1 MTIPTAV
8 FGKFRSFQAHGDGA
22 GGFPMLNT
30 FHRRNSPFDWTLWYL
45 QNNFHFSINYLH
57 DWHWLMSPNCIIL
70 PKSRRRTWI
79 VLGLV
84 SCLRYQTWS
93 KYIYSIKDIRYAW
106 CMHHRVCILQMNHVS
121 RNMSTLCYLFTRENT
136 YIEYFYCT
144 QYVYIFIWPSKENH
158 PYTLSVSTLVFF

>member
-1 MTIPTAV
+1 MHRSVLSHTIPFNCSRKHCVILMSCHEVDVQKFALQCFLADQQEIFYHNKFNGRFLFMEFVESMMTKKPIQKIAVIFLTIPTAV

-70 PKSRRRTWI
+70 PKSRRRT
-79 VLGLV
+79 
-84 SCLRYQTWS
+84 
-93 KYIYSIKDIRYAW
+93 
-106 CMHHRVCILQMNHVS
+106 
-121 RNMSTLCYLFTRENT
+121 
-136 YIEYFYCT
+136 
-144 QYVYIFIWPSKENH
+144 
-158 PYTLSVSTLVFF
+158 